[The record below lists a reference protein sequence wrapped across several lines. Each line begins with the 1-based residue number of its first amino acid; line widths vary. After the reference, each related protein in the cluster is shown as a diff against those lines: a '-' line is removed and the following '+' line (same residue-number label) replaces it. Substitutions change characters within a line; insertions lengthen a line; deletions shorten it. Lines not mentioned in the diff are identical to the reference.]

1 MKNEENKKVQEKC
14 LLQTIDELG
23 RGSKLLWIAFFV
35 SAISS
40 LLKSLHTMSYVFI
53 AEIPE
58 HWCHIP
64 ELLDA
69 NWTATQAQNISTV
82 DNCLKYDYN
91 YAYLARLDYKDAGK
105 YVEDLKFN
113 TSLVPCSSFVFDK
126 SKKSTIVNEWSLV
139 CDRQLYRAN
148 TYFTYSLGKLLG
160 TGILGVY
167 ADKNGRRKA
176 LIISLTLQTIAVPL
190 TSIIPWFWGYIL
202 CELLIGL
209 SVAAMYSSAYTIVS
223 EIANK
228 NKMKIL
234 GIVSDTL
241 NPAGV
246 YLLIIISYYI
256 KNWRNLQM
264 ALSLFTIPAIILVWF
279 VEESPRWLIALNRHN
294 KAQKII
300 EKYRKITFTPDFIT
314 TSIPLTSIPIDHSIT
329 EKKHQKSFAERF
341 LGNSRILFT
350 DPIYRKKILIMY
362 FSFFVCV
369 MVGYYLIFNV
379 DNFKINRYI
388 FMAATATTE
397 LVSLLTV
404 SIVLRYISS
413 QKITIIL
420 YWIASICM
428 LSMVAI
434 PKDNIYLTIE
444 LTVISK
450 FCLSSTFTTNMLF
463 SLKLFP
469 SSVRNSALGSCILM
483 AQVGS
488 MSSPY
493 LVDFLGKVA
502 PWSPSVLCGG
512 ALFIAGLLCCIVPV

>member
-190 TSIIPWFWGYIL
+190 TSIIPWFWG
-202 CELLIGL
+202 
-209 SVAAMYSSAYTIVS
+209 
-223 EIANK
+223 
-228 NKMKIL
+228 
-234 GIVSDTL
+234 
-241 NPAGV
+241 
-246 YLLIIISYYI
+246 
-256 KNWRNLQM
+256 
-264 ALSLFTIPAIILVWF
+264 F